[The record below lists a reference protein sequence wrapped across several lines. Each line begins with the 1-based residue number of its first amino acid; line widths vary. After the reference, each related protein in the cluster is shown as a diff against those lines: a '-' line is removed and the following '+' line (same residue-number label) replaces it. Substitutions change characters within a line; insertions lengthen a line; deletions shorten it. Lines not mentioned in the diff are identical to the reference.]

1 MKSDPSLPAGTVAET
16 ITVLGRWTLGAVFIY
31 TGWHK
36 ALAPVDFLKLL
47 REYDLPQVPW
57 VLNSIAGV
65 LPWFEMFCGVLLLG
79 GVAVRGTAL
88 MLELLLVSFTWLVLR
103 RAWVLSSTLD
113 LPFCAVK
120 FDCGCGT
127 GTVWVCRK
135 LAENV
140 LLMLLAGGL
149 LTGRG
154 RRFSLRFRLIN
165 ANH

>member
-1 MKSDPSLPAGTVAET
+1 MKANPFIPAGTVAEM

-47 REYDLPQVPW
+47 RGYDLPPVPW

-65 LPWFEMFCGVLLLG
+65 LPWFEMLCGLLLLS

-88 MLELLLVSFTWLVLR
+88 ILELLLVSFTWLVLR
-103 RAWVLSSTLD
+103 RAWVLSSALN

-127 GTVWVCRK
+127 GAVWVCRK
-135 LAENV
+135 LVENI

-154 RRFSLRFRLIN
+154 RRFCLRFRLVS
-165 ANH
+165 AKD